1 MRYIQLSTESIVEL
15 EYIFKTDK
23 RYKSRNRAHAL
34 LLSNQGKETKKL
46 AEIFKCSQ
54 RSIYRWFDRF
64 IEGGISALHDLPGR
78 GRKPMLTID
87 KHKLAVEA
95 HIKKTEY

>member
-1 MRYIQLSTESIVEL
+1 MRYIQLSTENIIEL
-15 EYIFKTDK
+15 EHIFKTDK
-23 RYKSRNRAHAL
+23 RYKSRNRAQAL
-34 LLSNQGKETKKL
+34 LLSNQGKETKEL

-64 IEGGISALHDLPGR
+64 IEGGVSALHDLAGR
-78 GRKPMLTID
+78 RRKPTLTVD
-87 KHKLAVEA
+87 QHKSEVEA